1 MIAAHGAHIF
11 SRPVG
16 RPIIGAMN
24 EAQLYALAV
33 ALAWIAGVRA
43 YLAVFAIGLAG
54 LSGWISLPGELTV
67 CQSPWVLA
75 VSGVLTVVE
84 FSADKIPGVDSGW
97 DLLQTL
103 VRIPAGA
110 FLAGATL
117 GDAETGLSTAG
128 LLAGS
133 AAALSAHALKS
144 ATRAVIN
151 TSPEP
156 VSNWMASASEDGL
169 AMAALP
175 LAFLNPWLALLLVVA
190 GSLLLLFTVLWVLR
204 RLLRVATR

>member
-1 MIAAHGAHIF
+1 
-11 SRPVG
+11 
-16 RPIIGAMN
+16 MN

-54 LSGWISLPGELTV
+54 LSGWISLPGELAL
-67 CQSPWVLA
+67 CQSPWVLT

-103 VRIPAGA
+103 VRIPIGA
-110 FLAGATL
+110 FLAGAAL

-175 LAFLNPWLALLLVVA
+175 FAFVNPWLALLLVVA
-190 GSLLLLFTVLWVLR
+190 GSLLLLFTVMWVIR

>member
-1 MIAAHGAHIF
+1 
-11 SRPVG
+11 
-16 RPIIGAMN
+16 MN

-54 LSGWISLPGELTV
+54 LSGWISLPGELAL

-133 AAALSAHALKS
+133 VAALSAHALKA

-169 AMAALP
+169 VIAALP
-175 LAFLNPWLALLLVVA
+175 FAFVNPWLALLLVMA
-190 GSLLLLFTVLWVLR
+190 GSFLLLFAVLWVLR
-204 RLLRVATR
+204 RLLRVAKR